1 MVKVYFL
8 GRFIL
13 AEVLKLTGFILVVI
27 GFLGLIINEFAL
39 DLGRVATII
48 FAIIDAAGLALLA
61 WVHWGMKKT

>member
-1 MVKVYFL
+1 M
-8 GRFIL
+8 

-39 DLGRVATII
+39 DLGRVATRVI
-48 FAIIDAAGLALLA
+48 FATIDAAGLALLA